1 MPCNLVLSA
10 KFRYPLPSLA
20 ISLSRFSSSARATT
34 TQESPPGTG
43 FSPVMPEQLAISEV

>member
-34 TQESPPGTG
+34 QESHPGTG
-43 FSPVMPEQLAISEV
+43 FSPVMLEQLVISEV